1 MENSTFFLT
10 YLLTFLFCIAVTV
23 SLIYLAN
30 KGLKRFF
37 KVFSQD
43 NEIARFFVR
52 MTNIIILLGGVSAA
66 LKSGYNTGE
75 KSNWL
80 TLVWDSAAQIQ
91 ESLGRL
97 FTTLIVLT
105 ITFFI
110 LYMVSRL
117 TKK

>member
-1 MENSTFFLT
+1 MGNSTFFLT

-23 SLIYLAN
+23 GLIYLVN

-43 NEIARFFVR
+43 TEIARFFVR
-52 MTNIIILLGGVSAA
+52 MTNIIILLGGIGAA